1 MNSHERI
8 QDRLNT
14 ARASLEEAKSL
25 LDAGM
30 DLGFV
35 MNSLYYA
42 VLYSVYAL
50 LESKGIEI
58 ATQSVSIARFDEEF
72 IKPGVFDKGLSEA
85 LHRAFEFRRSCACE
99 TPKDLSRRDAEA
111 LLPGVESFLKAVEV
125 HFAAQ

>member
-1 MNSHERI
+1 MKE
-8 QDRLNT
+8 

-25 LDAGM
+25 LEAGM

-58 ATQSVSIARFDEEF
+58 ATQSVSIARFDDEF
-72 IKPGVFDKGLSEA
+72 IEKGVFDRGLSVT
-85 LHRAFEFRRSCACE
+85 LHRAFELRRSCACE
-99 TPKDLSRRDAEA
+99 TPRDLSRRDAEA
-111 LLPGVESFLKAVEV
+111 LLPGVETFLKAVEE
-125 HFAAQ
+125 HFAAK

>member
-1 MNSHERI
+1 MNAGRKIKDRI
-8 QDRLNT
+8 SE
-14 ARASLEEAKSL
+14 ARASREEAKSL

-72 IKPGVFDKGLSEA
+72 IEQGVFDRGLSETH
-85 LHRAFEFRRSCACE
+85 HRAFELRRSCACE
-99 TPKDLSRRDAEA
+99 TPRDVSRDDAEA

-125 HFAAQ
+125 HFATQ